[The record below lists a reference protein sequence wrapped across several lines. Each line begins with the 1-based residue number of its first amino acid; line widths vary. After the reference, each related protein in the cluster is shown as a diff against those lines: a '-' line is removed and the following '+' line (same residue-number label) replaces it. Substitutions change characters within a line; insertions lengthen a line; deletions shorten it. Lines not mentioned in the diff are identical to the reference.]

1 MKRGKGMSDWRL
13 EANLLIDEYE
23 RGALQ
28 EPLTLS
34 HLAKL
39 VGVSRQTVWRDSAV
53 MARYSRAKDI
63 VSDKSF
69 SGVRRATAEMRHRK
83 LEAELEKVKAENS
96 KLIQNIV
103 NICRRLHEHG
113 LDAHVFVGEA
123 ALDVEL
129 ARERLLR
136 GSKE

>member
-1 MKRGKGMSDWRL
+1 
-13 EANLLIDEYE
+13 
-23 RGALQ
+23 
-28 EPLTLS
+28 
-34 HLAKL
+34 
-39 VGVSRQTVWRDSAV
+39 
-53 MARYSRAKDI
+53 
-63 VSDKSF
+63 
-69 SGVRRATAEMRHRK
+69 MRHRK

-129 ARERLLR
+129 ARECLLR